1 MLHADICTQSSLL
14 QTADVIV
21 MNNVFE
27 YFLTEAQQAS
37 AWNYI
42 IHNVRKQGSL
52 LVTVPSL
59 QESLMG
65 LQINVQLSSWVEE
78 IPLSLDVYS
87 QRDIDQEALQQIH
100 LYKVL

>member
-1 MLHADICTQSSLL
+1 
-14 QTADVIV
+14 

-27 YFLTEAQQAS
+27 YFLPEAQQAS

-59 QESLMG
+59 QDSLMG
-65 LQINVQLSSWVEE
+65 LEINMQLSSWVEE
-78 IPLSLDVYS
+78 IPLNFDVYA